1 MTSELDFIRQL
12 QERCRV
18 RPPVEVGIGDD
29 GAVLKGSD
37 NTRQV
42 VVTDLLLD
50 GVHFDLSLTTPRLA
64 GRKALA
70 VNLSDLAAMACWP
83 TAAFTSIV
91 VPRNLES
98 KQSFLD
104 ELYAGMQEFTDRY
117 EFCVAG
123 GDTNSWDGPFA
134 INVTLTGAPIA
145 DSPVLRSTAQP
156 GDFIVVTGPLG
167 GSLPNDRHLHFE
179 PRLNVA
185 RQLCDHLKVHALM
198 DISDGLSIDLTRM
211 MEASGTGA
219 VVNATGIPIHQDVPS
234 SISPEKRLEHAL
246 NDGEDFELLATVSS
260 VPDNLPTGLRLHV
273 IGRVTDNAGIIHLA
287 KPNGVP
293 EPMEVKGWQHL
304 NSDE

>member
-12 QERCRV
+12 QKRCRV

-29 GAVLKGSD
+29 GAILKGSD
-37 NTRQV
+37 NTSQV

-50 GVHFDLSLTTPRLA
+50 GVHFDLSSTTPRLA

-98 KQSFLD
+98 KQAFLD
-104 ELYAGMQEFTDRY
+104 ELYSGMQEFTDRY

-145 DSPVLRSTAQP
+145 DSPVLRSTARP

-167 GSLPNDRHLHFE
+167 GSLPNHRHLHFE

-185 RQLCDHLKVHALM
+185 RQLCNHLKVHALM

-219 VVNATGIPIHQDVPS
+219 VINAADVPIHQDVPS
-234 SISPEKRLEHAL
+234 SISADERLEHAM
-246 NDGEDFELLATVSS
+246 NDGEDFELLATVAS
-260 VPDNLPTGLRLHV
+260 VPDMPLTDLRLHV
-273 IGRVTDNAGIIHLA
+273 IGRVTDDAGTIHLTQ
-287 KPNGVP
+287 PNGVP
-293 EPMEVKGWQHL
+293 DLLQVKGWQHL
-304 NSDE
+304 NENE